1 MSDEGEKIVKSDAEW
16 RAELN
21 DEEYHV
27 ARAGGTERA
36 FTGKFWETKSA
47 GTYTCRC
54 CGANLFSSQDK
65 FDSGSGWP
73 SYTAPHSTDA
83 VQEREDHGQG
93 MVRTEV
99 VCSNCD
105 AHLGHLF
112 PDGPGPTGQRYCI
125 NSVCLNLESEEDS
138 EK

>member
-1 MSDEGEKIVKSDAEW
+1 MSGDNEKIVKSDAAW
-16 RAELN
+16 RADLS

-36 FTGKFWETKSA
+36 FTGAYWETKVA
-47 GTYTCRC
+47 GTYSCRC
-54 CGANLFSSQDK
+54 CGAAVFSSQDK

-73 SYTAPHSTDA
+73 SYTAPHSAEA
-83 VQEREDHGQG
+83 VEEREDRGHG
-93 MVRTEV
+93 MVRTEII
-99 VCSNCD
+99 CAKCD

-125 NSVCLNLESEEDS
+125 NSVCLSLEP
-138 EK
+138 EKGDEG